1 MGLLP
6 ILLLALPL
14 PAADGPEQWRALMQ
28 KSVNLLTNTDANQ
41 AKLLFVKRR
50 EVQELD
56 GSGKV
61 KTRTVVTT
69 AREPFEGAVVT
80 RVIARDDKP
89 LPEEERQRQE
99 ENLRRTVAEW
109 RARDQAQA
117 AGPKKPTQ
125 KADENNR
132 MIRDFANALDYKPV
146 GMETIDGRPAR
157 IFEFQPRP
165 GYKPPSIKH
174 RIFEKMRGKVWID
187 QESAEVVR
195 ADAEMFD
202 DLNVGF
208 GVVGHIGKGS
218 TFKMERRQMAGVW
231 VPVREQI
238 RIQARLM
245 LVKSFR
251 QEILN
256 TFSEFR
262 PLPSSAMQAFIKSRA
277 APALLPVH

>member
-6 ILLLALPL
+6 ILLLALPVPL
-14 PAADGPEQWRALMQ
+14 PANDGPEQWKALMQ
-28 KSVNLLTNTDANQ
+28 KSVNLLTSTDANQ
-41 AKLLFVKRR
+41 AKLLFIKRR
-50 EVQELD
+50 EVQEFD
-56 GSGKV
+56 GDGKV
-61 KTRTVVTT
+61 KTRKVLTT
-69 AREPFEGAVVT
+69 AREPFEEMVVT

-89 LPEEERQRQE
+89 ITEEERRQQE
-99 ENLRRTVAEW
+99 ENIRRNVAEW
-109 RARDQAQA
+109 RAREQAQAA
-117 AGPKKPTQ
+117 AGPKKPTE
-125 KADENNR
+125 KAEETNR
-132 MIRDFANALDYKPV
+132 MIREFANALDYKPV
-146 GMETIDGRPAR
+146 GLETIDGRAAR

-165 GYKPPSIKH
+165 GYKPPGMKY

-187 QESAEVVR
+187 QDSAEVVR
-195 ADAEMFD
+195 VDAEMFD
-202 DLNVGF
+202 DLNIGF

-218 TFKMERRQMAGVW
+218 TFKMERRQMAGIW

-262 PLPSSAMQAFIKSRA
+262 LRPGKTEA
-277 APALLPVH
+277 ALVQ